1 MTENAIETKQL
12 TYSYGKKKNVV
23 KDLNIK
29 VEKGKIYS
37 FLGPNGAGKSTTIK
51 LLLGLLHA
59 RQGDIAILNYDQSKR
74 ISINQHIGVLVESP
88 GLYEHLSGKA
98 NLKLQADLR
107 GVSKERVSEVLKQV
121 EMEHAANAKVKTY
134 STGMKQRIGLAAA
147 MLQKPEL
154 LILDE
159 PTNGLDP
166 KGIREIR
173 DLLINLNRELG
184 ITIFLST
191 HLLSEAE
198 RLSHRIG
205 IIQQGKLVFQG
216 SRKEL
221 QNMKSSAVRAWIN
234 TDDNEKAADILGKD
248 NNVEKHEDGYL
259 LVDCTDEKQ
268 VADFTRTLVNEKLN
282 VYHASV
288 YQADLEEMFLNLT
301 KDE

>member
-147 MLQKPEL
+147 MLRKPEL

-234 TDDNEKAADILGKD
+234 TDDNEKAAEILGKD

-268 VADFTRTLVNEKLN
+268 VADFTRALVNENLN

>member
-1 MTENAIETKQL
+1 MIENAIETKQL
-12 TYSYGKKKNVV
+12 SYSYGKKKNVV
-23 KDLNIK
+23 KDLDIK

-51 LLLGLLHA
+51 LLLGLLHTN
-59 RQGDIAILNYDQSKR
+59 QGNINILSYDQSER
-74 ISINQHIGVLVESP
+74 VSINQHIGVLVENP

-98 NLKLQADLR
+98 NLEIQADLR
-107 GVSKERVSEVLKQV
+107 GISKDRITEVVKQV
-121 EMEHAANAKVKTY
+121 EMEKAANAKVKTY
-134 STGMKQRIGLAAA
+134 STGMKQRIGLAVA
-147 MLQKPEL
+147 MLQKPDL

-166 KGIREIR
+166 RGIREIR
-173 DLLINLNRELG
+173 DLLIKLNQELG

-191 HLLSEAE
+191 HLISEAE

-221 QNMKSSAVRAWIN
+221 ENMKSSAVSAWIN
-234 TDDNEKAADILGKD
+234 TDDNEKAAEILGK
-248 NNVEKHEDGYL
+248 NNQVEKHEDGYL
-259 LVDCTDEKQ
+259 LIDCTDEKQ
-268 VADFTRTLVNEKLN
+268 IADFTRTLVHENLN